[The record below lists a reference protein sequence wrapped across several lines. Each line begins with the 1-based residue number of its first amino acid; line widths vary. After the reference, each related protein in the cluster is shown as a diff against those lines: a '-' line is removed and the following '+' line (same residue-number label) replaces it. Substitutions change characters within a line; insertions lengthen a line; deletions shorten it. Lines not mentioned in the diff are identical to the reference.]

1 MSGELEHRNVE
12 REAADSRYNEALTRL
27 DRALPRVPEPSATV
41 TAVSTEVDA
50 EGIRDRQV
58 VQPPALVR
66 LAGWRGR
73 LARFVWGLVE
83 PGFARQQELND
94 QIATNLERT
103 AEALGSLAADLAD
116 GRAAQ
121 RTVLDDLVAFD
132 SVLLQY
138 LQQITPFVDT
148 KIHSV
153 AASVDEVRIW
163 APIAA
168 RRAAGAA
175 RHDVDR
181 SGPSGT
187 SQAAAER
194 FSREPLPSSLSSPE
208 QGGSLGAGYVGFEDL
223 FRGSPEEIRDR
234 QADYADRLAS
244 ASDVLDIGCGRG
256 ELLELLRER
265 GVQASGV
272 DANPEMVEV
281 CISRGL
287 RVYHADGLAYLE
299 SVPDGSLDGVTA
311 LQVVEHL
318 QPRDLVRLLEIA
330 LEKLR
335 AGGTLVIETI
345 NASCWVAFFESYIR
359 DITHVRPLHP
369 ETLKFLV
376 VAAGFEQVDVHFRS
390 PIAESGRLQHVTS
403 DGLTPEFAQVVRTI
417 NANIERLNER
427 LFTYLDYAVIGIKGG
442 GGGSSS
448 DQQ

>member
-1 MSGELEHRNVE
+1 MSGELEHRNAE

-27 DRALPRVPEPSATV
+27 DRALPRAPEPSATV
-41 TAVSTEVDA
+41 TAVSTELDA
-50 EGIRDRQV
+50 EGIRDHQV

-73 LARFVWGLVE
+73 LARFVWGIVE
-83 PGFARQQELND
+83 PGFARQQTLND

-103 AEALGSLAADLAD
+103 AEALGSLAANLAD
-116 GRAAQ
+116 DRATQ

-132 SVLLQY
+132 SILLQY

-153 AASVDEVRIW
+153 AASLDEVRM
-163 APIAA
+163 AAIAA
-168 RRAAGAA
+168 RRAASAA
-175 RHDVDR
+175 RHNVVR
-181 SGPSGT
+181 SDPSVT
-187 SQAAAER
+187 SQEAAAPR
-194 FSREPLPSSLSSPE
+194 SRESLPSSLSSPE
-208 QGGSLGAGYVGFEDL
+208 QCGSLGAGYVGFEDL

-318 QPRDLVRLLEIA
+318 QPTHLVRLLETA
-330 LEKLR
+330 FEKLR

-403 DGLTPEFAQVVRTI
+403 DGLTPEFEEVVRTV
-417 NANIERLNER
+417 NANIDRLNER